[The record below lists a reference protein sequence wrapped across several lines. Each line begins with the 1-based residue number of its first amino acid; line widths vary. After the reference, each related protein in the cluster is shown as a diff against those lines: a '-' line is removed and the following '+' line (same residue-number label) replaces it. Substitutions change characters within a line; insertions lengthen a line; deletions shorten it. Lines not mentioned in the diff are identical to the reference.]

1 MGSAT
6 KALKRFLRFMVR
18 RSRACRSKTQ
28 HGKIPL
34 EEIPQLLS
42 ETSTTINPLSEYQPL
57 ETVVSR
63 VHTYTEVTPTNTI
76 ATPAPQQ
83 LFDDVD
89 IGVLLQPEKHTCK
102 EEPIYS
108 MDGESL
114 GFQTDDLLCDFT
126 SEGNAVPTTDSK
138 GPVAL
143 VQESLHLPEG
153 EGIKGTIQVTNV
165 AYEKRVTVRW
175 SVDGWKTWA
184 DTDATFHSSIS
195 KDSDLF
201 EFTIPS
207 QTKTEFAVRY
217 QAAGQEVW
225 DNNSGWNYQFSP
237 NMH

>member
-6 KALKRFLRFMVR
+6 KVLKRFLRFMVR

-28 HGKIPL
+28 YGKIPL
-34 EEIPQLLS
+34 EEIPQVLS
-42 ETSTTINPLSEYQPL
+42 ETSTTINPLLSEYQPL
-57 ETVVSR
+57 ETVVSQ
-63 VHTYTEVTPTNTI
+63 VYTEVTPAHTI
-76 ATPAPQQ
+76 ANPAPQQ

-102 EEPIYS
+102 EEPIDGV
-108 MDGESL
+108 DGESL
-114 GFQTDDLLCDFT
+114 GCSSDNLLCDFT
-126 SEGNAVPTTDSK
+126 SEDNTDPETSSK
-138 GPVAL
+138 GRVAL
-143 VQESLHLPEG
+143 DQESLHLQV
-153 EGIKGTIQVTNV
+153 GIKGTIQVTSV
-165 AYEKRVTVRW
+165 TQEKRVTVRW

-184 DTDATFHSSIS
+184 DTDATFHSSLS
-195 KDSDLF
+195 NYSDLYQ
-201 EFTIPS
+201 FTIPS